1 MPLIKYVDKN
11 NLKFFYRQIKYIIQK
26 TGVGVTDIT
35 SETAIPK
42 LVSAGSCVY
51 SVDTS
56 TTAIPKKTTA
66 DGIPSAATS
75 RNLFIVDNCTTL
87 ADGSIINS
95 YMVFDESEIY
105 IGRITTKGSTD
116 AVGNWS
122 AVSNPDDSLVTM
134 NAAEYKNLSE
144 AEKNNGKAY
153 FVPDAETGSTE
164 LPTAFYGIEIT
175 QADFDKL
182 SDAEKNNDSVYFIKD
197 KNGSYGAVYK
207 NGVYYTSSNKNKSV
221 SQAEYN
227 GLSAGEKG
235 NGTVYFVSDGTS
247 GGGTLLISQLMNDSS
262 SNFVHKGETTLSALP
277 TEGMEKGW
285 YYYIIDTGDGRYYDG
300 TEWKVVK

>member
-66 DGIPSAATS
+66 DGIPSAASS

-116 AVGNWS
+116 VVGNWS

-134 NAAEYKNLSE
+134 NAADYKNLSE
-144 AEKNNGKAY
+144 AEKKNGKAY
-153 FVPDAETGSTE
+153 FVP
-164 LPTAFYGIEIT
+164 
-175 QADFDKL
+175 
-182 SDAEKNNDSVYFIKD
+182 
-197 KNGSYGAVYK
+197 
-207 NGVYYTSSNKNKSV
+207 
-221 SQAEYN
+221 
-227 GLSAGEKG
+227 
-235 NGTVYFVSDGTS
+235 DGTS